1 MSIPGPL
8 KALLLSRK
16 VWLGVIA
23 VVGAFVLFAQDA
35 ITAEQLVNSIVA
47 LVGVII
53 AAIAY
58 EDGATKGN
66 PGSQTNLN
74 VPDATT
80 VTVNQPSAELISHSE
95 D

>member
-23 VVGAFVLFAQDA
+23 VVGAFVLFAQGA

-58 EDGATKGN
+58 EDGALKSN

-74 VPDATT
+74 APDATT
-80 VTVNQPSAELISHSE
+80 VTVNQPSAMS
-95 D
+95 DGAVGG